1 MTRHGGHDRRPA
13 AETSQEVSSRDQC
26 SDRDPNVPIV
36 LPSSAGRPIK
46 RSFSIGGHRTSISIE
61 APFWDALLAVA
72 TERRTSVAGLVTAID
87 QARGGAGLSSA
98 IRVFVLEHYRNNGS
112 TAGQGRRTT

>member
-1 MTRHGGHDRRPA
+1 MTSHGGNERRPP
-13 AETSQEVSSRDQC
+13 AETTQAEPTRDQL
-26 SDRDPNVPIV
+26 SDGEQNFTIV
-36 LPSSAGRPIK
+36 LPSSTGRPVK

-61 APFWDALLAVA
+61 APFWDALQAVA

-98 IRVFVLEHYRNNGS
+98 IRVFVLEHYRNNG
-112 TAGQGRRTT
+112 AAAVQGRETS